1 MSRNNRR
8 ATVSPEPVFSNE
20 RADERLA
27 RDTSYEVRQERES
40 TERELTQEHELTDSQ
55 RLDAL
60 RMEYFQQSL
69 PNLPKIPGFHVCWLS
84 TQSSRDPIYGRI
96 RLGYEPIRL
105 EEVPGFEHASLK
117 TGEYSG
123 CVGVNEMVAFKLPD
137 RLYKQYMTELHHTE
151 PARQEEMLGEAAR
164 VAQESA
170 KGVNKNTRFDVEEG
184 TAELGRN
191 VAPGRFE

>member
-1 MSRNNRR
+1 MNHKNR
-8 ATVSPEPVFSNE
+8 ATVSPEPIFSSE

-27 RDTSYEVRQERES
+27 RDTSHEVRQERES
-40 TERELTQEHELTDSQ
+40 QERELTQEHELTDSQ

-96 RLGYEPIRL
+96 RLGYTPIRL

-137 RLYKQYMTELHHTE
+137 RLYLKYMTELHHTE
-151 PARQEEMLGEAAR
+151 PARQEEMLGEASR
-164 VAQESA
+164 VAQDAA

-184 TAELGRN
+184 TAELGRG
-191 VAPGRFE
+191 ALQGRFE